1 VAGACFY
8 SLEMLHCLRPD
19 HNFNVT
25 QVSGAVCMFGFLV
38 VSNVGTKLFYEA
50 WTKQFGAVC
59 HDYESYNIVSELFD
73 HTVPFNVKTELFTLQ
88 QLMTWYE
95 LPQHPDVRVPE
106 TLLHICAYDVQRA
119 HAIYAVLVVKAMH
132 LESKAPNQLV
142 RDVMNNWNLSIFD
155 RVVSVGMNV

>member
-1 VAGACFY
+1 
-8 SLEMLHCLRPD
+8 
-19 HNFNVT
+19 
-25 QVSGAVCMFGFLV
+25 
-38 VSNVGTKLFYEA
+38 
-50 WTKQFGAVC
+50 
-59 HDYESYNIVSELFD
+59 
-73 HTVPFNVKTELFTLQ
+73 
-88 QLMTWYE
+88 MTWYE

-142 RDVMNNWNLSIFD
+142 REVMNNWNLSIFD